1 MNAEKLSR
9 AMQYV
14 NDDLL
19 MEYLQTDD
27 KLTAKKSA
35 ARYRALKR
43 LAAAAC
49 IVLLVVIAGAAAY
62 KRREKEPEEGIA
74 VNDTEIDP
82 ASVQILLNGEKYQMF
97 RDPQSV
103 QEVKTDHGLP
113 AGYSEDRIGEKLGYL
128 EMTANTTDG
137 SLCFAF
143 TEEKTQFVLYA
154 CGNTDGDDCYILQ
167 SEDGCYL
174 LIKDGIVN

>member
-1 MNAEKLSR
+1 MFYNNLNFLIILILVKTKKKKKAQKMKKGKVEIV
-9 AMQYV
+9 AV
-14 NDDLL
+14 NP
-19 MEYLQTDD
+19 
-27 KLTAKKSA
+27 
-35 ARYRALKR
+35 
-43 LAAAAC
+43 
-49 IVLLVVIAGAAAY
+49 VLVV
-62 KRREKEPEEGIA
+62 EKKEKVGIK
-74 VNDTEIDP
+74 IDP

-137 SLCFAF
+137 SLCFTF
-143 TEEKTQFVLYA
+143 TEEKTQYILYA